1 MDTFCCEIMKRN
13 LVNCEGGLVH
23 VPKYR
28 EFGIVVLDGGPSA
41 SLSYIVIEFCP
52 WCGQKLPSSLRD
64 EWFSQIEALNLE
76 PDDPKIP
83 AKFMTG
89 AWWENQI

>member
-1 MDTFCCEIMKRN
+1 MKRN

-28 EFGIVVLDGGPSA
+28 EFGIAVLDGG
-41 SLSYIVIEFCP
+41 LSYIVIKFCP

-64 EWFSQIEALNLE
+64 EWFSKIEALDLE
-76 PDDPKIP
+76 PNDPKIP
-83 AKFMTG
+83 TELLTG
-89 AWWENQI
+89 AWWEKRR